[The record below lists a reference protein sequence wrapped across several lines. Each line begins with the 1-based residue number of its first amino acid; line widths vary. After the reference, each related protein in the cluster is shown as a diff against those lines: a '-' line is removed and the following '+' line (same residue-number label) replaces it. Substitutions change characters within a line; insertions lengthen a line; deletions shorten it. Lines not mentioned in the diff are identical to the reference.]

1 MKLKKSNLLLILSLI
16 IFNLRILGMETRES
30 DRSNK
35 EFITI
40 GTAPISGLF
49 YPIGLS
55 FSRFIKE
62 AGYNCSV
69 RSTGGSGDNIDLI
82 LSDKVEIAI
91 AMSDS
96 VVQAYNGV
104 GAYENKGPAKNL
116 RCIMGLHYN
125 YVQIITRG
133 NSNINKFEDL
143 KGKKVGLG
151 VYNSGVELNARL
163 IYGVHKMEYS
173 DTKVVYASPG
183 ELVEQLKKGVL
194 DAIFLTNGVPN
205 PVITNLQKN
214 INISFVSIEE
224 SKIKKLVA
232 KYPFFHKEIIDKD
245 IYNLHKDVYT
255 VGVKD
260 IVICDEKLSDKVVY
274 DITKSILENLEDL
287 KAENEVIRRNVFLES
302 SLENIKIPFHN
313 GAIKYYKEKGILKRK
328 IE

>member
-1 MKLKKSNLLLILSLI
+1 MKCEKKNILLILLLMILSLTS
-16 IFNLRILGMETRES
+16 LGVETREGGTQG
-30 DRSNK
+30 K
-35 EFITI
+35 KFITI

-82 LSDKVEIAI
+82 LDDKVEIAI

-96 VVQAYNGV
+96 VVQAYKGT
-104 GAYENKGPAKNL
+104 GAYENREAAKGL

-125 YVQIITRG
+125 YVQIITRK
-133 NSNINKFEDL
+133 NSNIKKFEDL

-163 IYGVHKMEYS
+163 IYEVHNMNYS
-173 DTKVVYASPG
+173 DTEVTYASPG

-194 DAIFLTNGVPN
+194 DAIFLTNGIPN
-205 PVITNLQKN
+205 PVITNLQKE
-214 INISFVSIEE
+214 IDIGFVSM
-224 SKIKKLVA
+224 SNDKIKKLVDSHA
-232 KYPFFHKEIIDKD
+232 FFHKEIINKK
-245 IYNLHKDVYT
+245 IYNLKKDVYT

-260 IVICDEKLSDKVVY
+260 IVICDARLSDKVVY
-274 DITKSILENLEDL
+274 DITKSIIENLDEL
-287 KAENEVIRRNVFLES
+287 KNEHEVIRRNVFLEN

-313 GAIKYYKEKGILKRK
+313 GAIKYYKEKGILK
-328 IE
+328 

>member
-1 MKLKKSNLLLILSLI
+1 MKLRKNNLLLLFLLL
-16 IFNLRILGMETRES
+16 IFNLKVLGVEAREG
-30 DRSNK
+30 DIKSN

-82 LSDKVEIAI
+82 LNNKIEIAI

-104 GAYENKGPAKNL
+104 GAYENKEPAKNL

-125 YVQIITRG
+125 YVQIITRA

-143 KGKKVGLG
+143 RGKKVGLG

-163 IYGVHKMEYS
+163 IYRVHNMEYS

-214 INISFVSIEE
+214 IKISFISIKN
-224 SKIKKLVA
+224 SKIKELVNE
-232 KYPFFHKEIIDKD
+232 YPFFHKEIIDKD
-245 IYNLHKDVYT
+245 IYNLNKDVYT

-260 IVICDEKLSDKVVY
+260 IVICDKNLPDKVVY

-287 KAENEVIRRNVFLES
+287 KRENEVIRRNVFLES
-302 SLENIKIPFHN
+302 SLKNIKIPFHS
-313 GAIKYYKEKGILKRK
+313 GAIEYYKEKGMLKRK
-328 IE
+328 LE

>member
-1 MKLKKSNLLLILSLI
+1 MKDRKNNLLLILLLV
-16 IFNLRILGMETRES
+16 IFNLTILGVETSES
-30 DRSNK
+30 NVK
-35 EFITI
+35 EKRFITI

-82 LSDKVEIAI
+82 LKDKVEIAI

-104 GAYENKGPAKNL
+104 GAYENKGSAKNL

-125 YVQIITRG
+125 YVQIITRK
-133 NSNINKFEDL
+133 NSNVNKFEDL

-163 IYGVHKMEYS
+163 IYGVHNMEYS
-173 DTKVVYASPG
+173 DTEVVYASPG

-205 PVITNLQKN
+205 PVITNLQKTIEIKFIS
-214 INISFVSIEE
+214 INQD
-224 SKIKKLVA
+224 KIRKLVDR
-232 KYPFFHKEIIDKD
+232 YPFFHKEIVDKN
-245 IYNLHKDVYT
+245 IYNLERNIYT

-260 IVICDEKLSDKVVY
+260 IVICDAGLSDQVVY
-274 DITKSILENLEDL
+274 DITRSILENLDEL
-287 KAENEVIRRNVFLES
+287 KKENEVIRRNVFLQN

-313 GAIKYYKEKGILKRK
+313 GAIKYYKEKGILK
-328 IE
+328 

>member
-1 MKLKKSNLLLILSLI
+1 MKCEKKNILLILLLMILSLTS
-16 IFNLRILGMETRES
+16 LGVETREGGTQG
-30 DRSNK
+30 K
-35 EFITI
+35 KFITI

-82 LSDKVEIAI
+82 LDDKVEIAI

-96 VVQAYNGV
+96 VVQAYNGT
-104 GAYENKGPAKNL
+104 GAYENREAAKGL

-125 YVQIITRG
+125 YVQIITRK
-133 NSNINKFEDL
+133 NSNIKKFEDL

-163 IYGVHKMEYS
+163 IYEVHNMNYS
-173 DTKVVYASPG
+173 DTEVTYASPG

-194 DAIFLTNGVPN
+194 DAIFLTNGIPN
-205 PVITNLQKN
+205 PVITNLQKE
-214 INISFVSIEE
+214 IDIGFVSM
-224 SKIKKLVA
+224 SNDKIKKLVDSHA
-232 KYPFFHKEIIDKD
+232 FFHKEIINKK
-245 IYNLHKDVYT
+245 IYNLKKDVYT

-260 IVICDEKLSDKVVY
+260 IVICDARLSDKVVY
-274 DITKSILENLEDL
+274 DITKSIIENLDEL
-287 KAENEVIRRNVFLES
+287 KNEHEVIRRNVFLED

-313 GAIKYYKEKGILKRK
+313 GAIKYYKEKGILK
-328 IE
+328 